1 MQPTR
6 PQRKACLFW
15 PSTASYCDVAWS
27 PAADLYRT
35 VRGWIVKLDLA
46 GIDPQEVS
54 VKIEGRRLRV
64 QGTRRDCVID
74 EGCHYYSLEIAY
86 SRFERD
92 FEFPVDLGQ
101 AYVTTDYEK
110 GMLLVRIQLGEEK
123 P

>member
-6 PQRKACLFW
+6 PHRKACLFW
-15 PSTASYCDVAWS
+15 PSTTSYCDVAWR

-64 QGTRRDCVID
+64 QGTRHDYVVE
-74 EGCHYYSLEIAY
+74 EGCHYHSLEIAY

-92 FEFPVDLGQ
+92 FEFPVDLGL
-101 AYVTTDYEK
+101 AYVTTEYEK